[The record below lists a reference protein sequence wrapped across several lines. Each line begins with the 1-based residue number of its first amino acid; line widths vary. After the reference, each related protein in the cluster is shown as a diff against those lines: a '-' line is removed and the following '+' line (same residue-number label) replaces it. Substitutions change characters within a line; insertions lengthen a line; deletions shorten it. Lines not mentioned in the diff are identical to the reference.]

1 MGLQILISRTWR
13 MYIYLHEMVYFV
25 GKRIGT
31 AYRCHWQKGWSMT
44 LMVTFAGAC
53 TISPSILCI
62 NHSEVTMWTL
72 WWAWHLLVSPSWM
85 PVSDRSPLKCRSR
98 PLSRAWACW
107 NTAKAIRR
115 RPWNRQGAR
124 ASWGNHDFLC
134 KIYEYMICSYQEEHI
149 IKTTILHWVKKKT
162 CFPSRWATPR
172 FMMFCKSP
180 IALLWA
186 LKNMIHVY
194 MPAYAAHMCSDHD
207 GCPVRISLAISSSP
221 PHQCGAFLVDL
232 EYVKTLSCQK
242 PDRFSQHYV
251 QSL

>member
-1 MGLQILISRTWR
+1 MRWCI
-13 MYIYLHEMVYFV
+13 FV

-31 AYRCHWQKGWSMT
+31 AYRCHWRKGLSMT
-44 LMVTFAGAC
+44 LMVTFVGAC

-115 RPWNRQGAR
+115 RPWNRQGAS

-149 IKTTILHWVKKKT
+149 IKTTILHWVKKKHVFLSGELHQDLWCFASLLLPCYELSRIWYMFICPHMLHT
-162 CFPSRWATPR
+162 CAVI
-172 FMMFCKSP
+172 MM
-180 IALLWA
+180 
-186 LKNMIHVY
+186 V
-194 MPAYAAHMCSDHD
+194 
-207 GCPVRISLAISSSP
+207 
-221 PHQCGAFLVDL
+221 
-232 EYVKTLSCQK
+232 
-242 PDRFSQHYV
+242 V
-251 QSL
+251 QSE